1 MHEEPA
7 LQAQPAMASLTT
19 TGEVSP
25 EREHLGRWLLRIVSV
40 ILAGLVLL
48 QLGKTFGLWDQGFAN
63 WRPAAAAFVGWA
75 VALNVSLVLTRG
87 TRGEQA
93 VFLLPAVLL
102 TLAFVIF
109 PTIFAIYIAFTDWNL
124 SAVGGRR
131 FNGLDNFRHLF
142 SDGDF
147 WRAMTNM
154 IVYVGAVLIQYA
166 IGFGLALLL
175 NQDIRGR
182 KFFRVVFLLPFLLS
196 PVAVSFMI
204 GRSILDSHYGPVAQ
218 LLSAIGLPNL
228 SFYDQPW
235 PARGNIMIM
244 DAWYSIPFIMVLLLA
259 GLQAIPHE
267 VLESARID
275 GATAR
280 QTFRHMIFPLMLP
293 VSLTAVILRIIFE
306 LKLIDV
312 VRVVT
317 NGSPGGA
324 TDTVTLFIFREGIEK
339 TNVGYATALSQFY
352 LVCVIIF
359 VTLIL
364 AIAGRW
370 LRRVT

>member
-1 MHEEPA
+1 MQQESA
-7 LQAQPAMASLTT
+7 LQPENATVQLIAA
-19 TGEVSP
+19 GQVSP
-25 EREHLGRWLLRIVSV
+25 ARYQYGRWLLWVASAVVAALV
-40 ILAGLVLL
+40 IL
-48 QLGKTFGLWDQGFAN
+48 QFGKTLGLWDEGFAN
-63 WRPAAAAFVGWA
+63 WRPAAAAFVGWGI
-75 VALNVSLVLTRG
+75 ALNASLVLTRG

-124 SAVGGRR
+124 SAAGGRR
-131 FNGLDNFRHLF
+131 FNGLANFRHLF
-142 SDGDF
+142 SDGDY
-147 WRAMTNM
+147 WRAMSNM
-154 IVYVGAVLIQYA
+154 VIYVGAVLVQYA

-218 LLSAIGLPNL
+218 MLSALGLKNL

-235 PARGNIMIM
+235 PARINIMVM

-259 GLQAIPHE
+259 GLQAISHE

-275 GATAR
+275 GATAG

-306 LKLIDV
+306 LKLLDV

-352 LVCVIIF
+352 LVCVIVF
-359 VTLIL
+359 VTVIL
-364 AIAGRW
+364 SVAGRW